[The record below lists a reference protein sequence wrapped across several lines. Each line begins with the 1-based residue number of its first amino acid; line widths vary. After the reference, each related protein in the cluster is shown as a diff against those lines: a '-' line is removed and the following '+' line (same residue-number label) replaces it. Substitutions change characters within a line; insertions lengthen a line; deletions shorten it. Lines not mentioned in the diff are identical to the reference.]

1 MNPFLDGFGKVIPSR
16 DTSEPPTGGGLT
28 VKGDEVV
35 PPVVVTTTFPAA
47 TGALAGTDVVIEVA
61 LPVVTVA
68 GTPPM
73 VTVAPLRP
81 VPVMV
86 TPVPAEPDAGETS
99 VMTGAAAVGADVT
112 VNANDAAGA
121 TVVLATMKPAPTIAL
136 PGTVVFSCWPV
147 LFVTSAA
154 APPMVIM
161 APARLVPLIVTAAP
175 GAPLGTETLVMVGG
189 KVGGGK
195 TIAVPHP
202 PVWMFRAPPL

>member
-1 MNPFLDGFGKVIPSR
+1 MPST
-16 DTSEPPTGGGLT
+16 DTSEPPTGGGFT
-28 VKGDEVV
+28 VKGEEVV
-35 PPVVVTTTFPAA
+35 PPVVVTAIVPVA
-47 TGALAGTDVVIEVA
+47 TGALPGTDVVIEVA

-99 VMTGAAAVGADVT
+99 VMTGAAVVGADVT
-112 VNANDAAGA
+112 VNAIDAGGA
-121 TVVLATMKPAPTIAL
+121 TVVVALMRPAPTVATA
-136 PGTVVFSCWPV
+136 GTVVFICWPV
-147 LFVTSAA
+147 LFDTVAA
-154 APPMVIM
+154 ASPIM
-161 APARLVPLIVTAAP
+161 TIAPARLVPLIVTAVP

-189 KVGGGK
+189 NVGGGN

-202 PVWMFRAPPL
+202 PVWIFRAPPL